1 MSEKMIAAAKEFA
14 KNKRGTFPMMKF
26 SDFPLFF
33 SANKARTSQIPDAV
47 IRTIKCSILD
57 TKGSILVAF
66 VCGDDI
72 ITTSQT

>member
-33 SANKARTSQIPDAV
+33 QQIRKEQARY
-47 IRTIKCSILD
+47 
-57 TKGSILVAF
+57 
-66 VCGDDI
+66 
-72 ITTSQT
+72 QTR